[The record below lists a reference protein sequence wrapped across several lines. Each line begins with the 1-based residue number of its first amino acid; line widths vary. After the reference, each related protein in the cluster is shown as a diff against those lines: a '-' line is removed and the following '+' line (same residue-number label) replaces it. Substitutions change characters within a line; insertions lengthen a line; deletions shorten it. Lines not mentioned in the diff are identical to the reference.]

1 MKRLVFKFILKA
13 LAHVH
18 TWRVYALVNIDRGPL
33 APSNW
38 NSRMQAKI
46 KGIRSTSDHLF
57 SDVID
62 DDASKTLIIPTVN
75 ARHFF
80 VLVVEFNVK
89 YPELFVRFKYYDSLQ
104 PSSRGGTGIMKGSPA
119 WLIVCEV
126 WAFSFNFVL
135 HNKNKFNNI
144 TPPTDDD
151 LLNHMIGFHQCPVQY
166 NDIDCGLILY
176 CSCLSSAWWQAR
188 DRRYLQLQPLCLASI
203 KIGCPFKPWQW
214 WYEQT
219 SQVVRDCF
227 PQLKGTSIL
236 SSDGIEVVA
245 NVPVA
250 SKPSLLRIQR
260 LMMMWYF

>member
-1 MKRLVFKFILKA
+1 
-13 LAHVH
+13 
-18 TWRVYALVNIDRGPL
+18 
-33 APSNW
+33 
-38 NSRMQAKI
+38 MQAKI

-176 CSCLSSAWWQAR
+176 CSCLSSA
-188 DRRYLQLQPLCLASI
+188 
-203 KIGCPFKPWQW
+203 
-214 WYEQT
+214 
-219 SQVVRDCF
+219 
-227 PQLKGTSIL
+227 
-236 SSDGIEVVA
+236 
-245 NVPVA
+245 
-250 SKPSLLRIQR
+250 
-260 LMMMWYF
+260 